1 MPDTAVE
8 YFADPYKKGD
18 GKEIEAISSDN
29 AFYFTEWQ
37 FNDNCLASVSIL
49 KNLDVCLSFKN
60 PVYADSGTIGRR

>member
-8 YFADPYKKGD
+8 YFVSPFQKGD
-18 GKEIEAISSDN
+18 GREIEAIGTEN

-49 KNLDVCLSFKN
+49 RSLDVCLSFRN
-60 PVYADSGTIGRR
+60 PAFGDTVR